1 MGNKRKG
8 QLTTD
13 SEWHKHLRKIGK
25 RFFWK
30 GERNAEKKMVNENL
44 SEIND
49 MTEIPSLTFDELFDL
64 IEENRF
70 ENPTDKKIAEKIFEA
85 ERDWK
90 ITSQESLNDFIIV
103 LETETGG
110 TVTKTSLKK
119 LLKKYNRKDTQYGW
133 EAESVCSLLE
143 IFELTKE
150 TDLRNIFRQLAE
162 DKVT

>member
-1 MGNKRKG
+1 MGHKRKG

-13 SEWHKHLRKIGK
+13 IEWHKHLRKIGK

-30 GERNAEKKMVNENL
+30 GERNAEKKMVNKNL
-44 SEIND
+44 SELND

-90 ITSQESLNDFIIV
+90 MTSQESLNDFIIV
-103 LETETGG
+103 LEKETGG
-110 TVTKTSLKK
+110 TVTKTSLNK
-119 LLKKYNRKDTQYGW
+119 LLKKYHRKLAQYAW
-133 EAESVCSLLE
+133 EAESVCSILE

-150 TDLRNIFRQLAE
+150 TNLRNIFRQLAE
-162 DKVT
+162 NKVT